1 MASLWINE
9 YGSAVSVIG
18 TTIAQVLP
26 QPPLVSQAAIAIGA
40 ASVPSAAF
48 SAKTYAVELF
58 TDTACGIA
66 FSHAGGAIPVASAV
80 LNRMAANERRV
91 YAVEPGAQVAVIN

>member
-9 YGSAVSVIG
+9 YGSAVSTIG

-26 QPPLVSQAAIAIGA
+26 QPPLVSQAAIAIGG

-48 SAKTYAVELF
+48 SAKTFAVELF
-58 TDTACGIA
+58 TDTACAIA
-66 FSHAGGAIPVASAV
+66 FSHAGGGVPVAATG
-80 LNRMAANERRV
+80 LNRMAANERRI
-91 YAVEPGAQVAVIN
+91 YAVEPGAQVAVIA